1 MNEYFWFGNI
11 AISLD
16 QKLGKVNTRT
26 NISNDLDFKIVN
38 DFRNNICAIG
48 VGSNTIMV
56 DDPSLNVK
64 EHLLDGKKVLA
75 QPTVIIFDRR
85 GVVTLDKEIFKKN
98 NNRTIIWVN
107 NTNVGHELPKNI
119 HLVKGVDLIDIK
131 NKVENKLSDIGVYGA
146 IMIEGG
152 ASFIHSCLSEGVLQ
166 YLRIFSNDKIIGQ
179 DGVQFRF
186 NHLTNYKLIYDN
198 KLDNGIEYIYK
209 LNPK

>member
-64 EHLLDGKKVLA
+64 EHLLGGKKVLS
-75 QPTVIIFDRR
+75 QPIVIIFDRR
-85 GVVTLDKEIFKKN
+85 GVVTLDKEIFNKN
-98 NNRTIIWVN
+98 NNRT

-131 NKVENKLSDIGVYGA
+131 NKIENTLSDIGVYGA

-152 ASFIHSCLSEGVLQ
+152 ASFIHSCLSEGVLE

-186 NHLTNYKLIYDN
+186 DKLTNYKLIYDN

>member
-11 AISLD
+11 AISSD
-16 QKLGKVNTRT
+16 QKMGKINART
-26 NISNDLDFKIVN
+26 NISNDIDFKIVN

-64 EHLLDGKKVLA
+64 EHLLDGKTVSS
-75 QPTVIIFDRR
+75 QPIVIIFDRR
-85 GVVTLDKEIFKKN
+85 GVVNFDKEVFKKN

-107 NTNVGHELPKNI
+107 NMNITDELPSNI
-119 HLVKGVDLIDIK
+119 HLVKGVDLKNIK
-131 NKVENKLSDIGVYGA
+131 DKIENKLYEIGVKGA

-152 ASFIHSCLSEGVLQ
+152 ASFIHSCLSERLFK
-166 YLRIFSNDKIIGQ
+166 YLRIFSSDKIIGD

-186 NHLTNYKLIYDN
+186 GSLTDYKLIYDN
-198 KLDNGIEYIYK
+198 KLNNGIEYIYK
-209 LNPK
+209 VNTK